1 MDLVT
6 SVNIWALLG
15 FAFAAYAVVG
25 NDALQT
31 LGTFI
36 NSNRRLPW
44 WVLYLFAVSI
54 LIASFYYGM
63 FSYQGD
69 VSYSKLDQTSK
80 FPVFEVHW
88 YHALPP
94 MMLLLL
100 TRIGIPVSTTFMVLA
115 TFATMAGM
123 QSMLTKSLMG
133 YGVAFA
139 TGLLVYAVTAPTL
152 ERWFLKTA
160 DTQHNL
166 VWVVL
171 QWMTT
176 GYLWWMW
183 LWQDFANIFVYLP
196 RNLPESYDVGGEY
209 TVAFPSKALE
219 EFGMTSETV
228 TTSAQTV
235 QVAASEI
242 VHRADVLS
250 ACRATVSSEM
260 AAQSAEIAAKIQT
273 AFDRTTALCLESAV
287 KGAEVLARENN
298 LTMFGATLGLALI
311 SLFLLVTFINRGG
324 PVQKILLTKTSVT
337 DIRSAT
343 VIDFIYATLLF
354 IFSGQMEALGISKV
368 PMSTTWVFLGL
379 IAGREF
385 AIATIDKVRSTGGT
399 AKIVGMDLAKATM
412 GIVISVILALS
423 MPYMARAFNGQGAQ
437 TSSQL
442 TAPADTNGQ

>member
-1 MDLVT
+1 MELLG
-6 SVNIWALLG
+6 VNIWAIVG

-36 NSNRRLPW
+36 NSNRRMPW
-44 WVLYLFAVSI
+44 WILYLFAVAI
-54 LIASFYYGM
+54 LIASFYYGWVVNG
-63 FSYQGD
+63 GD
-69 VSYSKLDQTSK
+69 VSYGRLDNTNK
-80 FPVFEVHW
+80 FPVFEVQW
-88 YHALPP
+88 YHTLPP
-94 MMLLLL
+94 LVLLIL

-133 YGVAFA
+133 YAVAFA
-139 TGLLVYAVTAPTL
+139 TGGLIYAALAPTL

-160 DTQHNL
+160 ETQHNIG
-166 VWVVL
+166 WVIL

-183 LWQDFANIFVYLP
+183 LVQDFANIFVYLP
-196 RNLPESYDVGGEY
+196 RNIPEMNAAGEMIGR
-209 TVAFPSKALE
+209 E
-219 EFGMTSETV
+219 E
-228 TTSAQTV
+228 
-235 QVAASEI
+235 
-242 VHRADVLS
+242 
-250 ACRATVSSEM
+250 
-260 AAQSAEIAAKIQT
+260 
-273 AFDRTTALCLESAV
+273 
-287 KGAEVLARENN
+287 N
-298 LTMFGATLGLALI
+298 LTMLGATAGLALI
-311 SLFLLVTFINRGG
+311 SLFLLITFMNRGG

-354 IFSGQMEALGISKV
+354 VFSGQLEFLGIDKV

-385 AIATIDKVRSTGGT
+385 SIATIDKVRSTGAT

-412 GIVISVILALS
+412 GIVISVALALS
-423 MPYMARAFNGQGAQ
+423 MPYLAEKFTPSADK
-437 TSSQL
+437 
-442 TAPADTNGQ
+442 TAVDTVTEAAN